1 MQICHRVIQH
11 ADFPATSLQAGTEK
25 YSVVRIYAM
34 ITSFLDLQLV
44 LPMQL
49 NFFLKPLFLNLLV
62 FEITYFISESNEVHV
77 QANSK
82 KSGRS
87 IQNASFQTRRTSRTR
102 PGWGTGLQLP
112 YGTRSLHLQFGCT
125 SPGLHTKQF
134 WNLTGTEGRRSDAQ
148 QIECETIFI

>member
-1 MQICHRVIQH
+1 
-11 ADFPATSLQAGTEK
+11 
-25 YSVVRIYAM
+25 M

-102 PGWGTGLQLP
+102 PG
-112 YGTRSLHLQFGCT
+112 
-125 SPGLHTKQF
+125 
-134 WNLTGTEGRRSDAQ
+134 
-148 QIECETIFI
+148 